1 MASVVAVGEF
11 DFFVIFGRH
20 TAQRQYTSGVCQPDL
35 HSSTVMLL
43 SDDVHPGSPG
53 CPAAHLVLQVADL
66 DLVGA
71 LVQHR
76 KPVAGDK
83 HSRGTQAT
91 LRLLL

>member
-20 TAQRQYTSGVCQPDL
+20 TAQPQYTSSVCQPEL
-35 HSSTVMLL
+35 HSSMHMP
-43 SDDVHPGSPG
+43 SSGSKNLG
-53 CPAAHLVLQVADL
+53 SHGYTAAHLVLQVADL

-76 KPVAGDK
+76 KPVAGDE
-83 HSRGTQAT
+83 HRRGAQTT